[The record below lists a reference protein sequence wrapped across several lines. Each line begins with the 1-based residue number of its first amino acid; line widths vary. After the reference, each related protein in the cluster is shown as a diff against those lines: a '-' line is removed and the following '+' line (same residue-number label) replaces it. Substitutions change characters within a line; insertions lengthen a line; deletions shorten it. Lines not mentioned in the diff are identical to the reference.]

1 MYHGCVTHAI
11 MLRSEQRD
19 LSGAIRRFAALT
31 KFNPWLILLIKTS
44 PFWNPSRPNTT
55 CIGTALVYW
64 SLCTDEAED
73 TDITNGSC
81 GFLRQNHTL
90 FFSSFLLFHPCPG
103 NHLCPLIEPHARF
116 FFERALPM
124 VKVAGKSTPRVHSA

>member
-55 CIGTALVYW
+55 CIWTALVYW
-64 SLCTDEAED
+64 SLCTDEAEE
-73 TDITNGSC
+73 TDITNGSF